1 MPAKPEPEPTGTYF
15 RMHEATR
22 YSRLSEMTLR
32 RLEAEKKLHFLRP
45 RPRAVLIEK
54 AELDRYLR
62 ST

>member
-1 MPAKPEPEPTGTYF
+1 M
-15 RMHEATR
+15 REATR

-32 RLEAEKKLHFLRP
+32 RAEREGQVRFLRP
-45 RPRAVLIEK
+45 RKGALLIEK